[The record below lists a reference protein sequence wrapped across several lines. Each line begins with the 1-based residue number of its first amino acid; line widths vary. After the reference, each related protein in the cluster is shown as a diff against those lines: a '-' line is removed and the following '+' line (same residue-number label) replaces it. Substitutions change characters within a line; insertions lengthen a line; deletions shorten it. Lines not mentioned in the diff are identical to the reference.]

1 MTRVGS
7 VGTFTG
13 VAVAGALG
21 ALSPTALIATT
32 RTDTGVPFDRPAIT
46 TDVEVPET
54 VAAVDH
60 VAPPLDCS
68 TRYMAMTPPPFDDGA
83 VQETDSWLS
92 PGVRVTPVATDGTVA
107 GETETDAVVTLEPTA
122 FSADTRNW

>member
-1 MTRVGS
+1 
-7 VGTFTG
+7 
-13 VAVAGALG
+13 
-21 ALSPTALIATT
+21 
-32 RTDTGVPFDRPAIT
+32 
-46 TDVEVPET
+46 
-54 VAAVDH
+54 
-60 VAPPLDCS
+60 
-68 TRYMAMTPPPFDDGA
+68 MAMTPPPFDDGA